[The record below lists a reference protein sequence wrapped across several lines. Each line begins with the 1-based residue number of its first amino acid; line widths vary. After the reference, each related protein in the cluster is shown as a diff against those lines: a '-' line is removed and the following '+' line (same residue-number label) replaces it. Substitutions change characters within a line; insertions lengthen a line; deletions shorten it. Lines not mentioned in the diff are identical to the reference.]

1 MVDGD
6 GAPMRARWARL
17 RFSIIGSLLA
27 NPPEKGDLQERIQ
40 ELADKLWEHPV
51 TGKKVQFG
59 FSTVEKWFYAAKD
72 EQADPFDKLARKT
85 RKDSGSHPSISV
97 ELGEALA
104 EQYRDHP
111 SWQYQ
116 LHFDNIVVSAEQQP
130 ELGKVPSYATV
141 TRYMKDRG
149 MLKQKKRRT
158 KKLRALEPREKRSW
172 EVMFANQ
179 LWHLDFHVGSRPVVT
194 REGRWYHP
202 HLMGVLDDHSRLA
215 CHVQWYPVENTENLI
230 HGFIQALHKRG
241 VPRALLTDG
250 GGAMKAAETRRGL
263 ERNGIVHE
271 LTLPETPE
279 QNGKQEH
286 FWTQVETRLMPMLEG
301 VEDLSLRYLNEA
313 TQAWVELEY
322 NHKKHTETEQ
332 TPINRFLQT
341 RNLGRACPDSETLRD
356 RFRMQTTRAQRRS
369 DGTISVE
376 GRRFELPS
384 RYRTL
389 RRVTVRYARWD
400 LSSVDLIEPRDDSIL
415 CPLHPLNRQR
425 NADQPRRRLE
435 PTGDPNIETTE
446 QQPRRSGPAPL
457 LKQLMADY
465 AATGL
470 PPAYMPKD
478 EDDTPREDPSL

>member
-97 ELGEALA
+97 ELGKALA

-116 LHFDNIVVSAEQQP
+116 LHFDNLVVWAGQQP

-158 KKLRALEPREKRSW
+158 KNLRALEPREKRSW

-215 CHVQWYPVENTENLI
+215 CHVQWYTLENTENLI

-271 LTLPETPE
+271 LTPPETPE

-400 LSSVDLIEPRDDSIL
+400 LSNVDLIEPRDDSIL

>member
-40 ELADKLWEHPV
+40 ELADKQWEHPA
-51 TGKKVQFG
+51 TGEKVQFG

-72 EQADPFDKLARKT
+72 EQTDPFDKLARKT

-97 ELGEALA
+97 ELGQALA

-116 LHFDNIVVSAEQQP
+116 LHFDNIVVLAEQQP
-130 ELGKVPSYATV
+130 EIGKVPSYATV

-158 KKLRALEPREKRSW
+158 KNLRALEPREKRSW
-172 EVMFANQ
+172 EVMFVNQ

-194 REGRWYHP
+194 PEGRWYRP
-202 HLMGVLDDHSRLA
+202 HLLGVLDDHSRLA

-230 HGFIQALHKRG
+230 HGLSQALQKRDL
-241 VPRALLTDG
+241 PRALLTDG

-263 ERNGIVHE
+263 ERSGIVHE

-286 FWTQVETRLMPMLEG
+286 FWTQVETRLLPMLEG
-301 VEDLSLRYLNEA
+301 VEDLTLRYLNEA
-313 TQAWVELEY
+313 TQAWVEMEY
-322 NHKKHTETEQ
+322 NHKEHSATGQ
-332 TPINRFLQT
+332 TPIDRFLHSK
-341 RNLGRACPDSETLRD
+341 NLGRPCPDSESLRD

-369 DGTISVE
+369 DCTLSVE

-384 RYRTL
+384 RYRAL

-400 LSSVDLIEPRDDSIL
+400 LSSVDLIDARDDSIL
-415 CPLHPLNRQR
+415 CTLHPLNRQR

-435 PTGDPNIETTE
+435 PTDDPNIEMSE
-446 QQPRRSGPAPL
+446 QRPRRRGPAPL
-457 LKQLMADY
+457 LKELMATY
-465 AATGL
+465 ASTGL
-470 PPAYMPKD
+470 PPAYIPKD
-478 EDDTPREDPSL
+478 ENDTPSEEPCP